1 MGFNTPGFDPGPSPD
16 DWAGL
21 EARRA
26 ERTQRA
32 DDPYGREMSPRSRGA
47 LQVFFIVV
55 AVALIGLTV
64 LAILG
69 IVEVPGIGNA
79 PA

>member
-1 MGFNTPGFDPGPSPD
+1 MGFNTPGFSPGPSPD

-32 DDPYGREMSPRSRGA
+32 NNPYGREMSPRSRRA
-47 LQVFFIVV
+47 LQAFFIVI
-55 AVALIGLTV
+55 AVALVALTI
-64 LAILG
+64 LGILG
-69 IVEVPGIGNA
+69 IVEVPGVGRT

>member
-32 DDPYGREMSPRSRGA
+32 DNPYGREMSLRSRRA
-47 LQVFFIVV
+47 LQVVFIVL
-55 AVALIGLTV
+55 ALALVALTI

-69 IVEVPGIGNA
+69 IVDVPGIGSA